1 MKGKPYHHRSG
12 SVEIH
17 ASRLRESHY
26 SLPITKRV
34 RHTGEQI
41 VDRLRDG
48 EAMLACGKDLAH
60 VLQTLGIA
68 ESTWQRWRK
77 QYGGMRPDEAKR
89 LREYLEAR
97 GAYYYDDYGDPYQ
110 PYIQYSDGDHL
121 RAGQRLP
128 YTERFAQRHA
138 AFLQ

>member
-1 MKGKPYHHRSG
+1 MAGK
-12 SVEIH
+12 
-17 ASRLRESHY
+17 
-26 SLPITKRV
+26 KRV

-89 LREYLEAR
+89 LAALERENSQLKRVVADLTLDNRMLKDVVE
-97 GAYYYDDYGDPYQ
+97 GNV
-110 PYIQYSDGDHL
+110 
-121 RAGQRLP
+121 
-128 YTERFAQRHA
+128 
-138 AFLQ
+138 